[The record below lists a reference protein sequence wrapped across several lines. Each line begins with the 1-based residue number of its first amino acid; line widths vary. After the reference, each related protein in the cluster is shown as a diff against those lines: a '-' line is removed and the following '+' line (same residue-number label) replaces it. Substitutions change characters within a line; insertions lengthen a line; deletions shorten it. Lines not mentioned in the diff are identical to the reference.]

1 MTIYRSRISIFL
13 VVSIVVPLLAA
24 LVIMCLPGQFDL
36 IGLIVLILVALL
48 IAYLF
53 WQTKYAIH
61 EDMLYVSTGIGRPDV
76 YDLKDLSRIAPS
88 RSLLSAPALSLKR
101 IRLSF
106 SDGRE
111 VLISPRQQ
119 DAFLAEIR
127 KINPKVHID
136 ETLC

>member
-13 VVSIVVPLLAA
+13 VVSIVAPFLVI
-24 LVIMCLPGQFDL
+24 LVIMSLPGQFDL
-36 IGLIVLILVALL
+36 IGLIVLILVALF

-61 EDMLYVSTGIGRPDV
+61 EDMLYICSGIGRPDV
-76 YDLKDLSRIAPS
+76 YDLKELSLIAPS
-88 RSLLSAPALSLKR
+88 RSWLSAPALSLKR

-106 SDGRE
+106 SNGSE

-127 KINPKVHID
+127 KINPKAAID
-136 ETLC
+136 DKLL

>member
-13 VVSIVVPLLAA
+13 VVSIVAPFLVI
-24 LVIMCLPGQFDL
+24 LVIMSLPGQFDL
-36 IGLIVLILVALL
+36 IGLIVLILVALF

-61 EDMLYVSTGIGRPDV
+61 EDMLYICSGIGRPDV
-76 YDLKDLSRIAPS
+76 YDLKELSLIAPS
-88 RSLLSAPALSLKR
+88 RSWLSAPAFSLKR

-106 SDGRE
+106 SNGSE

-119 DAFLAEIR
+119 DVFLAEIR
-127 KINPKVHID
+127 KINPKAAID
-136 ETLC
+136 DKLL

>member
-13 VVSIVVPLLAA
+13 VVSIVAPFLVI
-24 LVIMCLPGQFDL
+24 LVIMSLPGQFDL
-36 IGLIVLILVALL
+36 IGLIVLILVALF

-61 EDMLYVSTGIGRPDV
+61 EDMLYICSGIGRPDV
-76 YDLKDLSRIAPS
+76 YDLKELSLIAPS
-88 RSLLSAPALSLKR
+88 RSWLSAPALSLKR

-106 SDGRE
+106 SNGRE

-119 DAFLAEIR
+119 DVFLAEIR
-127 KINPKVHID
+127 KINPKAAID
-136 ETLC
+136 DKLL